1 MAKPNMVPRGRL
13 MAIHQLYELPAEWR
27 KDGWIHEPR
36 PVQTR
41 SRERII
47 SHIPDAGLEG
57 D

>member
-27 KDGWIHEPR
+27 KAGWIHEPR